1 MKAESESLLIILESH
16 GELKDPGEG
25 LEIQQN
31 DEDSFNFHAE
41 SLNQDY
47 AGVDPLSLDFDTG
60 KTNIFIHYKKNN
72 NNYNNLTYFV

>member
-1 MKAESESLLIILESH
+1 MKAESESHLVILESH

-31 DEDSFNFHAE
+31 DEDSFHFLAE

-60 KTNIFIHYKKNN
+60 KTNVFNVFIHYKKIIII
-72 NNYNNLTYFV
+72 TI